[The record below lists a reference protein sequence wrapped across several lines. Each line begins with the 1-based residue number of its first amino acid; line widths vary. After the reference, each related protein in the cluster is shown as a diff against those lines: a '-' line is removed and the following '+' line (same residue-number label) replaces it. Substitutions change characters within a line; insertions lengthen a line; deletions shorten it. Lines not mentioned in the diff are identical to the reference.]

1 MSGSS
6 GSCCSEVPPAP
17 KRDPK
22 VALEEARQL
31 GRSCGGGG
39 GCADAKPACPELK
52 EEPRCGNTPSP
63 PPKPACPAVKVEPPP
78 PPPTPACPAVKEE
91 PRCSTPPPPPEPP
104 KPTCAK
110 KDPPPPPVKA
120 ACPKKEPEI
129 PPPAKAAC
137 PKKEPESPPPTKVC
151 AAKQEPPP
159 KMMEWELCEPGKCTP
174 PKYANTDVGPDGK
187 EQKCKEGTSTPG
199 KCHQMSQQRERGDE
213 YANPAST
220 GGMRQFFKNGFF
232 RAPSFFDNE

>member
-1 MSGSS
+1 MANARTIKIIINLRQLENGDTCGGSVSGSS

-91 PRCSTPPPPPEPP
+91 PRCQTPPPPPT
-104 KPTCAK
+104 PTCAK

-159 KMMEWELCEPGKCTP
+159 KMMEW
-174 PKYANTDVGPDGK
+174 YV
-187 EQKCKEGTSTPG
+187 
-199 KCHQMSQQRERGDE
+199 
-213 YANPAST
+213 
-220 GGMRQFFKNGFF
+220 
-232 RAPSFFDNE
+232 